1 MKSLPI
7 AVALALGLASAALAQ
22 TQPPASST
30 TAPKTASAAEAKF
43 KSADTNNNGA
53 LEGAELNAFKST
65 LAQVDTDKDGK
76 LTRGEFDAGV
86 KAGHIK

>member
-7 AVALALGLASAALAQ
+7 AVALALGRASAALAQ
-22 TQPPASST
+22 TQPPAST
-30 TAPKTASAAEAKF
+30 TPKTASAAEAKF

-76 LTRGEFDAGV
+76 LSRGEFDAGV